1 MSFAKIIDET
11 VLKRQEVPLY
21 RERFDSEFYYSVSQL
36 IDSVSRFTKIDF
48 IRDKALFTFLF
59 HHLKLALAVPVLY
72 PDGSSYH
79 VASLVTKKNAYLND
93 IVSLVVR
100 DIFPSYLNSEYE
112 HSLITLHFARV

>member
-1 MSFAKIIDET
+1 MFRALRK
-11 VLKRQEVPLY
+11 
-21 RERFDSEFYYSVSQL
+21 L
-36 IDSVSRFTKIDF
+36 ILF
-48 IRDKALFTFLF
+48 RDKALFTFLF

-112 HSLITLHFARV
+112 HSLITLHFCLEFKKKSGYLSDSRLTRDG